1 MVMGMVCLHSYRKNI
16 TLTNTYCANNKQNEL
31 AKEGD
36 KMAKRKMTSSSS
48 TSAKSRPAL
57 TPEAREQQLIAKA
70 TNLAEKQL
78 DEGTASSQVITH
90 FLKLGT
96 EKARLER
103 QKLEHETELL
113 KAKTQSIQA
122 TKDFGEA
129 YERAIKAMQFYSGNG
144 DSDEYDY

>member
-1 MVMGMVCLHSYRKNI
+1 
-16 TLTNTYCANNKQNEL
+16 
-31 AKEGD
+31 
-36 KMAKRKMTSSSS
+36 MAKRKMISSSS

-122 TKDFGEA
+122 AKDFGEA